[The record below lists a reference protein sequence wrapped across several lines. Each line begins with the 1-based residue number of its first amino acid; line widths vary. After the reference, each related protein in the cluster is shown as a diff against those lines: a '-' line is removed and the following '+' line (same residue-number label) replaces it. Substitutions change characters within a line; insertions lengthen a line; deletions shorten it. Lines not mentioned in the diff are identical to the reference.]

1 MLVYKR
7 AIGVL
12 KKLILLIGA
21 TAFYSFLDAG
31 EINFAGIFD
40 SFGGNKITQQRELE
54 SRLESDI
61 NNFRSVLSSRVI
73 IPVAEG
79 SRVESVWGMNEA
91 RILSV
96 EVILKLK
103 KRRRLSKDEYKSIVN
118 LVSTSLSNKNQI
130 VQPMLR
136 DEEGYEWNE
145 ESAESKDFFQ
155 AAALEH
161 EIRDRLSSPWAKEIV
176 WTQVHVSEKDN
187 SCKISG
193 NYLNTDAE
201 PKMEIRR
208 DVMNVLGTLCSSARL
223 TVNPAG
229 RYLKATSPWF
239 LWFERAVYI
248 FLGFSIWGLFFS
260 AIKLWKGS
268 GVQVMEKN
276 NTDAEDAIILTQMVE
291 RSPDQAAKWM
301 VRALLSESNAKDEE
315 KKEPQIFDQSP

>member
-1 MLVYKR
+1 
-7 AIGVL
+7 L
-12 KKLILLIGA
+12 KKFILLIGT
-21 TAFYSFLDAG
+21 TAFYSFLGAG

-54 SRLESDI
+54 SRLEGDI
-61 NNFRSVLSSRVI
+61 NNFRSVLSSRVV

-79 SRVESVWGMNEA
+79 SRTESIWGMNEA
-91 RILSV
+91 RVLSV

-103 KRRRLSKDEYKSIVN
+103 KRRRLSNDEYKSIYN

-130 VQPMLR
+130 VQPIVR

-145 ESAESKDFFQ
+145 ESLASKEFFK

-161 EIRDRLSSPWAKEIV
+161 EIRDRLNTPWAKEIA
-176 WTQVHVSEKDN
+176 WTQVHVSEKDG
-187 SCKISG
+187 SCKIAG
-193 NYLNTDAE
+193 NYLNGHSE

-208 DVMNVLGTLCSSARL
+208 DVMNVLGTLCSNARL

-229 RYLKATSPWF
+229 AYLKASNSW
-239 LWFERAVYI
+239 LVWVERAAYI
-248 FLGFSIWGLFFS
+248 FFGFSIWGLFFS
-260 AIKLWKGS
+260 GLKMWNKS
-268 GVQVMEKN
+268 RVQVMHRN
-276 NTDAEDAIILTQMVE
+276 NTEAEDAIILTQMVE

-301 VRALLSESNAKDEE
+301 VRALLSESEAKNEE